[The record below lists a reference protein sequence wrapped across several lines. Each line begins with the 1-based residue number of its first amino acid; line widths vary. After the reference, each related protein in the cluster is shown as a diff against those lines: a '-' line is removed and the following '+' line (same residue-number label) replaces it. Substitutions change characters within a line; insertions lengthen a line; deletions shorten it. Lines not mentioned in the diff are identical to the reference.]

1 MTERAFLTKAEAA
14 EYMRVSR
21 ATVDRLMKSRGLPFI
36 KLEKKVLFR
45 KKDIDAFLEKRLVK

>member
-1 MTERAFLTKAEAA
+1 MNGPELLTKKEVAELL
-14 EYMRVSR
+14 RSSI
-21 ATVDRLMKSRGLPFI
+21 ATVDRLMRSKKVKYL